1 MVKQTCLPARV
12 RVIAALALVAG
23 LGSLAVPASSAAN
36 EALQPEQGPGVA
48 ISAFL
53 FEPAAM
59 TVNAGEAV
67 TWLNTDGVPHT
78 STATADHLWGG
89 VMYAGQTFSYM
100 FDSPGTYF
108 YSCEIHPAMVGEVIV
123 VGQE

>member
-1 MVKQTCLPARV
+1 MTRASDCRHLKEHLMAQQTGFRPRAC
-12 RVIAALALVAG
+12 IAAMLVLMAALGALAM
-23 LGSLAVPASSAAN
+23 PASTAAS

-53 FEPAAM
+53 FEPATM

-78 STATADHLWGG
+78 STATTDHLWGG
-89 VMYAGQTFSYM
+89 
-100 FDSPGTYF
+100 
-108 YSCEIHPAMVGEVIV
+108 
-123 VGQE
+123 